1 MAVTGGQW
9 SLPVLILYL
18 CCTRKRLK

>member
-1 MAVTGGQW
+1 VTGGQW